1 MPEEFRKEMMRKV
14 DRDAFYSGEEIKE
27 ILRGHVSLDALRKH
41 GLIGLASG
49 FWGGNV
55 IEAVDSYIRDK
66 GHLLGDEDRP
76 TRTASRSPRGKHVKL
91 INFQDVID
99 MRGPGGEHAE
109 GGMPCS
115 SLPPGK
121 SRPRKGVR

>member
-1 MPEEFRKEMMRKV
+1 MRKV
-14 DRDAFYSGEEIKE
+14 DRDAFYSAGELKG
-27 ILRGHVSLDALRKH
+27 ILRGHVSLDSLRGH
-41 GLIGLASG
+41 GLIGLAAG

-55 IEAVDSYIRDK
+55 VEAVNSYIRAK

-76 TRTASRSPRGKHVKL
+76 TQTASRSTRGKHVRL

-99 MRGPGGEHAE
+99 MRGPGGVEHAE